1 MIWLDI
7 TDPKY
12 VLFFKEMLPLLE
24 ELSPTLITTRASEGY
39 TECHKLLDLFGIKA
53 HKIGSYGGNT
63 KLGKL
68 QARMQRQEGFIKLFE
83 EIGETPSLFIT
94 GASVE
99 GVQCAYG
106 LGIPV
111 VNFADTPIAGHHFSL
126 DLITILSRLTLPL
139 SHLVFRPFVV
149 PSECYEAMGLKKENV
164 LSYEFIDVALWL
176 RDMKAGEDFRKKLNA
191 NPSLPTILVR
201 EEEYKAHYVKEKLP
215 IIYESITLLSRRVE
229 ANIVIM
235 PRYDAVELKER
246 FLGSKNVYILEEKLE
261 PREFYPYIDL
271 LLGGG
276 GTMNLES
283 CYLGIPTI
291 STRSLLLFHDMYLL
305 QNHLMI
311 HAKSPSEVLEHTQ
324 NILKSFNPHKNRKI
338 LDFQTS
344 VFERESAGFERI
356 VGIIKQRYEKL
367 LRR

>member
-12 VLFFKEMLPLLE
+12 VLFFKEMIPALQK
-24 ELSPTLITTRASEGY
+24 LSPLLITTRASEGY
-39 TECHKLLDLFGIKA
+39 SECHKLLELFDIKA
-53 HKIGSYGGNT
+53 HKIGSYGGSS

-68 QARMQRQEGFIKLFE
+68 QARMQRQEGFLKLFE
-83 EIGETPSLFIT
+83 SLGEIPSLFIT

-111 VNFADTPIAGHHFSL
+111 VNFADTPIAGHCFDL
-126 DLITILSRLTLPL
+126 NLITILSRLTLPL
-139 SHLVFRPFVV
+139 SNLVFRPFVV
-149 PSECYEAMGLKKENV
+149 PSECYEAMGLKRENV
-164 LSYEFIDVALWL
+164 LSYGFIDVALWL
-176 RDMKAGEDFRKKLNA
+176 KNLKAGEDFRKKLT
-191 NPSLPTILVR
+191 LRLDIPTILVR

-215 IIYESITLLSRRVE
+215 IIYESIALLSESIE

-235 PRYDAVELKER
+235 PRYDSLELKNR

-271 LLGGG
+271 LIGGG

-291 STRSLLLFHDMYLL
+291 STRSLLLFHDMYLIE
-305 QNHLMI
+305 NGLMI
-311 HAKSPSEVLEHTQ
+311 HAQNSSDVLSHTQ
-324 NILKSFNPHKNRKI
+324 KILSSFNPHKNRQ
-338 LDFQTS
+338 LLNFQTS
-344 VFERESAGFERI
+344 IFERENAGFEKI
-356 VGIIKQRYEKL
+356 VKIIKQRYQL
-367 LRR
+367 

>member
-12 VLFFKEMLPLLE
+12 VLFFKEMIPS
-24 ELSPTLITTRASEGY
+24 LSKFSPPLITTRAGEGY
-39 TECHKLLDLFGIKA
+39 SECHNLLNLFGIEA

-68 QARMQRQEGFIKLFE
+68 QARMQRQEGFLKLFE
-83 EIGETPSLFIT
+83 SKGEIPKLFIT

-111 VNFADTPIAGHHFSL
+111 VNFADTPIAGHSFDL

-139 SHLVFRPFVV
+139 SDLVFRPFVV
-149 PSECYEAMGLKKENV
+149 PSECYEAMGLKRENI
-164 LSYEFIDVALWL
+164 LSYDFIDVALWL
-176 RDMKAGEDFRKKLNA
+176 KNLRAGEDFRKKINA
-191 NPSLPTILVR
+191 NLSLPTILVR

-215 IIYESITLLSRRVE
+215 IIYESIALLSENIE

-235 PRYDAVELKER
+235 PRYDSLELKER
-246 FLGSKNVYILEEKLE
+246 FLGRKNVYILEEKLE

-271 LLGGG
+271 LIGGG

-291 STRSLLLFHDMYLL
+291 STRSLLLFHDMYLIE
-305 QNHLMI
+305 NGLMI
-311 HAKSPSEVLEHTQ
+311 HTKTPQEVLSHAQ
-324 NILKSFNPHKNRKI
+324 KILNSFNPHKNRQI
-338 LDFQTS
+338 PNFQTS
-344 VFERESAGFERI
+344 LFERENAGFERI
-356 VGIIKQRYEKL
+356 ITQIKQRYKL
-367 LRR
+367 